1 MPRTLC
7 VLLWAQ
13 PGEQA
18 ALTAYEDRVLRLVPD
33 HGGRVVHRAR
43 NSGVH
48 RARNSGV
55 QRAQV
60 SGVQRGRGR
69 GADGQPAE
77 IQFLDFPSQAALD
90 AYMADP
96 RRTALAADRD
106 RVIARTEI
114 IDVELAPVPP
124 PA

>member
-7 VLLWAQ
+7 VLLWAR

-18 ALTAYEDRVLRLVPD
+18 ALAAYEDRVLRLVPD
-33 HGGRVVHRAR
+33 HGGRVVLRAR
-43 NSGVH
+43 NSGVL
-48 RARNSGV
+48 RARNGGV
-55 QRAQV
+55 LRAQV
-60 SGVQRGRGR
+60 SGVLRAGGA

-77 IQFLDFPSQAALD
+77 IQFFEFPSEAALD
-90 AYMADP
+90 AYTTDP

-106 RVIARTEI
+106 RAVARTEI
-114 IDVELAPVPP
+114 IDVELVPLPP

>member
-13 PGEQA
+13 PGGQA

-43 NSGVH
+43 NSGV
-48 RARNSGV
+48 
-55 QRAQV
+55 
-60 SGVQRGRGR
+60 QRGG
-69 GADGQPAE
+69 GGGPDGQPAE

-106 RVIARTEI
+106 RAVARTEI
-114 IDVELAPVPP
+114 IDVELDPLPP

>member
-1 MPRTLC
+1 MSRTLC

-13 PGEQA
+13 PGAQA

-33 HGGRVVHRAR
+33 HGGQV
-43 NSGVH
+43 VH

-55 QRAQV
+55 QRGRN
-60 SGVQRGRGR
+60 SGVQGGRNSGVQ
-69 GADGQPAE
+69 GGGGGGTDGQPAE
-77 IQFLDFPSQAALD
+77 IQFIGFPSQAALD

-96 RRTALAADRD
+96 RRTALAAERD
-106 RVIARTEI
+106 RAVARTEI
-114 IDVELAPVPP
+114 IDVELVPLPP

>member
-1 MPRTLC
+1 MSRTLC

-13 PGEQA
+13 PGAQA
-18 ALTAYEDRVLRLVPD
+18 ALTAYEDRVLGLVPD

-48 RARNSGV
+48 RARNGGV
-55 QRAQV
+55 QRALN
-60 SGVQRGRGR
+60 SGVQPGQG
-69 GADGQPAE
+69 GGTDGQPAE
-77 IQFLDFPSQAALD
+77 IQFIDFPSQAALD

-106 RVIARTEI
+106 RAVARTEI
-114 IDVELAPVPP
+114 IDVELVPLPP

>member
-1 MPRTLC
+1 MSRTLC

-13 PGEQA
+13 PGAQA
-18 ALTAYEDRVLRLVPD
+18 ALTAYEDRVLSLVPD

-43 NSGVH
+43 NSGVQPGG
-48 RARNSGV
+48 NSGV
-55 QRAQV
+55 QGGGN
-60 SGVQRGRGR
+60 SGVQGGGGG

-77 IQFLDFPSQAALD
+77 IQFIDFPSQGALD

-96 RRTALAADRD
+96 RRTALAAERD
-106 RVIARTEI
+106 RAVARTEI
-114 IDVELAPVPP
+114 IDVELVPLPP

>member
-13 PGEQA
+13 PGAQA
-18 ALTAYEDRVLRLVPD
+18 ALSAYEDRVLRLVPD
-33 HGGRVVHRAR
+33 HGGRVL
-43 NSGVH
+43 
-48 RARNSGV
+48 
-55 QRAQV
+55 
-60 SGVQRGRGR
+60 QRGRGG

-90 AYMADP
+90 AYLGDP

-106 RVIARTEI
+106 RAVARTEI
-114 IDVELAPVPP
+114 IDVELVPLPP
-124 PA
+124 PD

>member
-1 MPRTLC
+1 M
-7 VLLWAQ
+7 
-13 PGEQA
+13 
-18 ALTAYEDRVLRLVPD
+18 
-33 HGGRVVHRAR
+33 
-43 NSGVH
+43 
-48 RARNSGV
+48 
-55 QRAQV
+55 
-60 SGVQRGRGR
+60 QRGRGR

-106 RVIARTEI
+106 RAVARTEI
-114 IDVELAPVPP
+114 IDVELVPLPP